1 MKKKLAKL
9 YAGYQASLDNIEVLE
24 ELICECYGIE
34 PEVFNDKYNEIVNYI
49 NENFNYKSDLE
60 FRKLIYNEYLK
71 LFNELE

>member
-34 PEVFNDKYNEIVNYI
+34 LEVFNDKYNEIVNYI